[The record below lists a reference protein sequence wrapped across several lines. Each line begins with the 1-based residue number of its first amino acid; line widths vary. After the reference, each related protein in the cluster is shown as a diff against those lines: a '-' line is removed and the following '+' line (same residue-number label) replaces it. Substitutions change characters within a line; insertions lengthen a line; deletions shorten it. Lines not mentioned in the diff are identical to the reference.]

1 MKTLPALLLL
11 LSLLGSTAPAR
22 ATEPSFMDSVLSY
35 FSKDYVHARNTL
47 SFLKARARTA
57 RSLLAT
63 KKISEGERSRR
74 LHVELNR
81 AYDLLQ
87 DNRSLLS
94 RDTYGTFKKEVD
106 RARYHVVMHDLY
118 LKKKA
123 GAKAA
128 WHHKVM
134 ADELAS
140 TLNLIDW
147 IELMTGG
154 RT

>member
-1 MKTLPALLLL
+1 MKAIPLLLT
-11 LSLLGSTAPAR
+11 LSLLLGMPCSAA
-22 ATEPSFMDSVLSY
+22 EPSFMDSVLSY

-47 SFLKARARTA
+47 GFLKVRARTA
-57 RSLLAT
+57 RSLLAAR
-63 KKISEGERSRR
+63 KVSEAERSRR

-123 GAKAA
+123 TPKAV
-128 WHHKVM
+128 WHHKVLSE
-134 ADELAS
+134 ELAS

>member
-1 MKTLPALLLL
+1 MKAIPLLLT
-11 LSLLGSTAPAR
+11 LSFLLGTPAS
-22 ATEPSFMDSVLSY
+22 AAEPSLMDSVLSY
-35 FSKDYVHARNTL
+35 FSKDYVHARSTL

-63 KKISEGERSRR
+63 RKISEVERSRR

-87 DNRSLLS
+87 DNRGLLS
-94 RDTYGTFKKEVD
+94 KDTYGTFKKEVD

-123 GAKAA
+123 ASKAG

-134 ADELAS
+134 AEELAS
-140 TLNLIDW
+140 ALNLIDW